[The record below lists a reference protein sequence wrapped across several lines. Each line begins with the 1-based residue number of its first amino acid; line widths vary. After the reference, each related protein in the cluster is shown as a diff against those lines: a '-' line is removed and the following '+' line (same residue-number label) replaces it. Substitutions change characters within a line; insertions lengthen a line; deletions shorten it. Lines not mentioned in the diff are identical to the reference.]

1 MAEYLLM
8 IFGASG
14 VCAVCG
20 FAVYRR
26 GGAEKLALTVLLLYA
41 VTMPL
46 LSLIES
52 WDGALRL
59 PDLGGADTSDPE
71 YMQVAET
78 AFEEGVA
85 EHISEKYSLPRRSVT
100 VRCYGFDFSAMRAD
114 SINVLLSGKAAL
126 SDYKAIEKY
135 IESLGLGECDVEIE
149 IR

>member
-20 FAVYRR
+20 YAVYKR
-26 GGAEKLALTVLLLYA
+26 GGAERLALTVLLLYA

-52 WDGALRL
+52 WDGELRL
-59 PDLGGADTSDPE
+59 PDLGSPDTSDPE
-71 YMQVAET
+71 YLKVAEA
-78 AFEEGVA
+78 AFEAGIA
-85 EHISEKYSLPRRSVT
+85 EHISEKYSLPGESVT
-100 VRCYGFDFSAMRAD
+100 VRCYGFDLSAMRAD
-114 SINVLLSGKAAL
+114 SINVLLSGKAATA
-126 SDYKAIEKY
+126 DYKAIEKY